1 MKKFVMLTLL
11 VASLGV
17 FAIGCQKAAE
27 KPAEPAAPPAEGA
40 TPPAEEPAKTP

>member
-1 MKKFVMLTLL
+1 MKKFAMLTLL

-27 KPAEPAAPPAEGA
+27 KTDTAPAPPADGA
-40 TPPAEEPAKTP
+40 TPPAEPEKTP